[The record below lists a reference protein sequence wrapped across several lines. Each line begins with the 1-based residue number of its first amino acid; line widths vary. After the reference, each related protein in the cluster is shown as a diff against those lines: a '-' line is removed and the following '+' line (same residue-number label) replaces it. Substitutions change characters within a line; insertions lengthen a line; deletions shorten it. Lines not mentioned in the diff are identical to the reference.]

1 MLVRYL
7 LLLATLLPALTP
19 ACDCTNEHI
28 PLEEAICRAD
38 TTGTLVLTVT
48 LLHHLDGNAAQLR
61 IDEVLVGQTDQRTL
75 TVGDQTSCAWYIDEE
90 SIGQRYLYFYRPQ
103 TYGDYEGDLFGCSY
117 IANIY
122 RLNQDGTEVEYGH
135 PNRKNQNVGL
145 RYRPF
150 RSLIANR
157 SCEPG
162 ESAAAATNPLGRLQL
177 AGSLGAGSHLGL
189 SVPEGELPALKL
201 LRCYR
206 ADGRLLAEIDLREY
220 VAGTAI
226 DLSRLPRGYNLLVIT
241 DGVWRKTLPFI
252 KSD

>member
-7 LLLATLLPALTP
+7 LLLGTLLPALTS

-38 TTGTLVLTVT
+38 TTGTIVLTVT

-75 TVGDQTSCAWYIDEE
+75 TVGSQSSCAWYIGDEPL
-90 SIGQRYLYFYRPQ
+90 GQRYLYLYSPIA
-103 TYGDYEGDLFGCSY
+103 YGDYEGDLFGCSY

-135 PNRKNQNVGL
+135 PNRGNQNVGL

-150 RSLIANR
+150 CSLIANR
-157 SCEPG
+157 SCAPG
-162 ESAAAATNPLGRLQL
+162 ESAAAASNPLGKLQL
-177 AGSLGAGSHLGL
+177 AGSLGTGSHLSL
-189 SVPEGELPALKL
+189 SLPGGELPTLEV

-206 ADGRLLAEIDLREY
+206 ADGRLLAEINLRGY

-226 DLSRLPRGYNLLVIT
+226 DLSRLPRGYNILVIT